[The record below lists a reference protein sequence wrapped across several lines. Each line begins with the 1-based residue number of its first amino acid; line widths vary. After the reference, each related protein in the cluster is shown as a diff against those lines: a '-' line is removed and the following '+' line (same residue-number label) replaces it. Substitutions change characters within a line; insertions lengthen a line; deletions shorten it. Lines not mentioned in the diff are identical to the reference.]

1 MVCERACVCVPNW
14 KLLLKE
20 WVANWRHWL
29 VTLAGRQRG
38 CRICPA
44 ICGEPAASRGATR
57 GGSSVPGT
65 VMRHLSAD
73 PALCCSPYYL
83 PEAPMPLKSKLLSP
97 GPPAPCEIGLI
108 GTNCVSPLP
117 RSLYPLSSR
126 LWGTCAA
133 CRLRATWAQRSG
145 RLLRDCPR
153 RVRILLGIAGTAWAA
168 TSRSSAPCLGT
179 AAAFS
184 TECCLNSQFPSH
196 CSGRFD
202 LYRLVLL
209 RFLFFQR

>member
-108 GTNCVSPLP
+108 GTNCVSPPPSVTVSFVLAVVGNVCRMPAPRNVSTKEREAAERLPPTSPNTAWNSGHGLSCNQPKLRALP
-117 RSLYPLSSR
+117 RHRGCVLN
-126 LWGTCAA
+126 
-133 CRLRATWAQRSG
+133 
-145 RLLRDCPR
+145 
-153 RVRILLGIAGTAWAA
+153 RVL
-168 TSRSSAPCLGT
+168 P
-179 AAAFS
+179 
-184 TECCLNSQFPSH
+184 
-196 CSGRFD
+196 
-202 LYRLVLL
+202 
-209 RFLFFQR
+209 